1 MKNSQVFM
9 EGVWKNNPT
18 FVQVL
23 GMCPSLAVTS
33 SVMNA
38 IGMSVATIFV
48 LVCSSALISLIKKVY
63 ANEVRIM
70 GYIVVIAAFVT
81 LTDIVMK
88 AKFYTLSL
96 ALGPYIPLI
105 VVNCIILGRAEAFAN
120 KNGIVPSIFDALGNG
135 VGFFIALTL
144 LASIREIL
152 GNGSWLGFDIV
163 GSLRGF
169 VESAMPFAL
178 NAYNEITTPWVVM
191 IMAPGAFFTLG
202 TLIAI
207 KRARAARG
215 GKANG

>member
-1 MKNSQVFM
+1 M

-48 LVCSSALISLIKKVY
+48 LVCSSALISLIKKIY

-120 KNGIVPSIFDALGNG
+120 KNGIIPSIFDAL
-135 VGFFIALTL
+135 
-144 LASIREIL
+144 EIL
-152 GNGSWLGFDIV
+152 GNGTWLGFDIV
-163 GSLRGF
+163 GTLRGF
-169 VESAMPFAL
+169 FESAMPFAL

-207 KRARAARG
+207 KRAIDARG

>member
-1 MKNSQVFM
+1 M

-48 LVCSSALISLIKKVY
+48 LVCSSALISLIKKIY

-88 AKFYTLSL
+88 
-96 ALGPYIPLI
+96 
-105 VVNCIILGRAEAFAN
+105 
-120 KNGIVPSIFDALGNG
+120 
-135 VGFFIALTL
+135 GFIHCL
-144 LASIREIL
+144 
-152 GNGSWLGFDIV
+152 WH
-163 GSLRGF
+163 
-169 VESAMPFAL
+169 
-178 NAYNEITTPWVVM
+178 
-191 IMAPGAFFTLG
+191 
-202 TLIAI
+202 
-207 KRARAARG
+207 
-215 GKANG
+215 

>member
-1 MKNSQVFM
+1 MKNSQVFID
-9 EGVWKNNPT
+9 GVWKNNPT
-18 FVQVL
+18 FVQIL

-48 LVCSSALISLIKKVY
+48 LVCSSALISIVKKIY

-120 KNGIVPSIFDALGNG
+120 KNGVIPSIFDALGNG
-135 VGFFIALTL
+135 VGFFMALL
-144 LASIREIL
+144 LLGSIREIL
-152 GNGSWLGFDIV
+152 GNGTWLGFDIV
-163 GSLRGF
+163 GTVRGF

-178 NAYNEITTPWVVM
+178 NAYNEITTPWIVM
-191 IMAPGAFFTLG
+191 ILAPGAFFTLG
-202 TLIAI
+202 VLIAI
-207 KRARAARG
+207 KRTIDSRVR
-215 GKANG
+215 

>member
-1 MKNSQVFM
+1 M

-48 LVCSSALISLIKKVY
+48 LVCSSALISLIKKIY

-120 KNGIVPSIFDALGNG
+120 KNGIIPSIFDALGNG

-152 GNGSWLGFDIV
+152 GNGTW
-163 GSLRGF
+163 
-169 VESAMPFAL
+169 PFAL

-207 KRARAARG
+207 KRAIDARG
-215 GKANG
+215 GKA

>member
-152 GNGSWLGFDIV
+152 GNGTWLGFDIV
-163 GSLRGF
+163 GTIRSF

-178 NAYNEITTPWVVM
+178 NAYNEITTPWVAM

-207 KRARAARG
+207 KRAIDARG